1 MAPGYCRGR
10 PCQWSKTKGD
20 ATYGLGFIKTGS
32 LSFFRKDC
40 QVDAEKF
47 FFPCE
52 IEKTESL
59 VQAKRNACCTKRK
72 FQGVVYKEQSKIMGR
87 DLILSAIKRNRPLP
101 KPLPVMDY
109 HSFAKDTDRNEDNLV
124 NLFRQQLM
132 LGGGEVITLNGITE
146 LQHFVEEKRKSDEFI
161 INTVLQ
167 AGSLDMIPVD
177 INSLDKLHQVF
188 IEGSVAVAENAAIW
202 VNEPAMVNRILPF
215 ISEQLFLIAYPGQLV
230 RNMHEAYERIK
241 IDEDGFGAF
250 IAGPSKTADI
260 EQSLVIGAHGPKKM
274 IVLLVL
280 EGRG

>member
-1 MAPGYCRGR
+1 
-10 PCQWSKTKGD
+10 
-20 ATYGLGFIKTGS
+20 
-32 LSFFRKDC
+32 
-40 QVDAEKF
+40 
-47 FFPCE
+47 
-52 IEKTESL
+52 
-59 VQAKRNACCTKRK
+59 
-72 FQGVVYKEQSKIMGR
+72 MGR

-109 HSFAKDTDRNEDNLV
+109 HSFTKEADNNEENLV
-124 NLFRQQLM
+124 SLFSQQLK

-146 LQHFVEEKRKSDEFI
+146 LQHFIGEQKKNDGLI

-167 AGSLDMIPVD
+167 GGSLDKIPTD

-188 IEGSVAVAENAAIW
+188 IAGSVAVAENGAIW
-202 VNEPAMVNRILPF
+202 VNESAMVNRILPF
-215 ISEQLFLIAYPGQLV
+215 ISEQLFLIVYPGQLV

>member
-1 MAPGYCRGR
+1 
-10 PCQWSKTKGD
+10 
-20 ATYGLGFIKTGS
+20 
-32 LSFFRKDC
+32 
-40 QVDAEKF
+40 
-47 FFPCE
+47 
-52 IEKTESL
+52 
-59 VQAKRNACCTKRK
+59 
-72 FQGVVYKEQSKIMGR
+72 
-87 DLILSAIKRNRPLP
+87 
-101 KPLPVMDY
+101 MDY
-109 HSFAKDTDRNEDNLV
+109 HSFTKEADNNEENLV
-124 NLFRQQLM
+124 SLFSQQLK

-146 LQHFVEEKRKSDEFI
+146 LQHFIGEQKKNDGLI

-167 AGSLDMIPVD
+167 GGSLDKIPTD

-188 IEGSVAVAENAAIW
+188 IAGSVAVAENGAIW
-202 VNEPAMVNRILPF
+202 VNESAMVNRILPF
-215 ISEQLFLIAYPGQLV
+215 ISEQLFLIVYPGQLV